1 MLWGMYPGA
10 VSTKSTVCQEV
21 LFPLESITLT
31 LFFFFKLFF
40 LFAFFFL
47 RYNYLASYL
56 WRLENCS
63 FAVEH
68 FFVICPP
75 LPSNMTASLTPRPL
89 LSGAYI
95 NVDAAFFLLPP
106 PFPIKFCVT
115 LCMSGVSGIHRHW
128 CHLECNCT
136 ETSWELN
143 FLHRTAGRCLHSAD
157 VGLYLG
163 AVRCMT
169 WGPCLCSVT
178 KSCVGGGLLHSCC
191 RSHCTQL
198 QEVEAQCYDLWG
210 CWVRIVCC

>member
-75 LPSNMTASLTPRPL
+75 LPSNMTASLTPCPL

-115 LCMSGVSGIHRHW
+115 LCMSGVSGIHRH
-128 CHLECNCT
+128 
-136 ETSWELN
+136 
-143 FLHRTAGRCLHSAD
+143 
-157 VGLYLG
+157 
-163 AVRCMT
+163 
-169 WGPCLCSVT
+169 
-178 KSCVGGGLLHSCC
+178 
-191 RSHCTQL
+191 
-198 QEVEAQCYDLWG
+198 
-210 CWVRIVCC
+210 